1 MPVSF
6 LSTTQRERYGRYP
19 ETLSSEELARYFHLD
34 DDDREWIA
42 TKRRDSHRLGYALQL
57 TTARFL
63 GTFLEDPA
71 AVPGAVLHTLSSQ
84 LGIADPDCVLAYR
97 ESEQR
102 WRHTTEIR
110 ARYGYREFADGGV
123 QFRLGRWLCALCWT
137 GTDRP
142 SALFDYANGWLVG
155 HKVLLPGVTVLERF
169 IAEVRSRM
177 ESRLWRLLV
186 RGVTAAQ
193 RQRLDDLLKPAEGS
207 RQSWLDRLRKG
218 PVRVSAPAL
227 VLALLRI
234 ETVRGLGIRL
244 PGTHVPPSRIAAL
257 ARFASTV
264 KVSAVA
270 RLPEARRIAT
280 LVAFVHCLEA
290 SAQDDALDVLDLLL
304 RELFTKAEKEDRKVR
319 QRSLK
324 DLDRAA
330 STLAE
335 ACRMLLDPA
344 LPDGE
349 LRERVYAAIGRDE
362 LAQALNEVRGL
373 VRPPNDVFYTE
384 LEARKATVS
393 RFLPTLLRVIRFD
406 ANPAAQPLAQAL
418 QWLHE
423 KPDHDPPTAIVGK
436 AWQRHVVQDDGR
448 INATAYSF
456 CALDKL
462 RSAIRRRD
470 VFISPSWRYADP
482 RAGLLAGAEWEAA
495 RPIVC
500 RSLGLTAQPEATL
513 SALTRELDE
522 TYRRVAARLPENDAV
537 RFETVG
543 DKTEL
548 VLSPLE
554 ALEEPASL
562 IALRNEIKARMPRVD
577 LPEILLEVAARTGCM
592 EAFTHLTERT
602 ARAADLTTSLCAV
615 LMAEACNTGPEP
627 LVRQDSPA
635 LRRDRLMWVDQNY
648 VRDDTLIACNAVL
661 VAAQNLIA
669 LARAWGGGDVASA
682 DGMRF
687 VVPVRTIHAAPNPK
701 YFNRGRGVTWYNLL
715 SDQCTG
721 LNAITVPGTLRD
733 SLVLL
738 AVVLE
743 QQTELQPTQIMTD
756 TGAYSDVVFGL
767 FRLSG
772 YRFCPRLADV
782 GGTRFWRVDA
792 EADYGDL
799 NTLARQRVN
808 LDRITPHWDDVLRLV
823 GSLKLGMVPAM
834 GIMRT
839 LQVDERPTSLAQ
851 AIAEI
856 GRIDKTIHTLNFID
870 DEARRR
876 ATLLQLNLGEGR
888 HSLAREVFHGKRG
901 ELFQRYRE
909 GQEDQLSALGLVVN
923 MIVLW
928 NTLYMDAVLAQ
939 LRSEGYRVK
948 PEDEAR
954 LSPFGHEHIN
964 MLGRYSFSVPEAV
977 ARGELRPLSRKD
989 DV

>member
-6 LSTTQRERYGRYP
+6 LSITQRERYGRYP
-19 ETLSSEELARYFHLD
+19 DTLSTDELARYFHLD
-34 DDDREWIA
+34 DDDRDWIA
-42 TKRRDSHRLGYALQL
+42 TKRRDSTRLGYALQL

-63 GTFLEDPA
+63 GTFLEDPT
-71 AVPGAVLHTLSSQ
+71 AVPNSVLQTLSAQ
-84 LGIADPDCVLAYR
+84 LGIADTACLVNYR
-97 ESEQR
+97 ASEQR
-102 WRHTTEIR
+102 WRHTAEIR
-110 ARYGYREFADGGV
+110 ARYGYREFVDRGV
-123 QFRLGRWLCALCWT
+123 RFRLGRWLCALCWT

-142 SALFDYANGWLVG
+142 GALFDYANGWLVG

-169 IAEVRSRM
+169 VAEIRSRM

-186 RGVTAAQ
+186 CDITQTQ
-193 RQRLDDLLKPAEGS
+193 RQRLDDLLKPMEGS
-207 RQSWLDRLRKG
+207 RQSWLDKLRKG
-218 PVRVSAPAL
+218 PVLISAPSLIKAL
-227 VLALLRI
+227 QRI

-264 KVSAVA
+264 RVSAVA

-280 LVAFVHCLEA
+280 LAAFVHCLEA
-290 SAQDDALDVLDLLL
+290 SAQDDALDVLDQLL
-304 RELFTKAEKEDRKVR
+304 RKLFTDAEKEDRKVR
-319 QRSLK
+319 QRTLK

-335 ACRMLLDPA
+335 ACQMLLDPG

-349 LRERVYAAIGRDE
+349 LRERVYATIGPDV
-362 LAQALNEVRGL
+362 LSQALNEVRGL

-406 ANPAAQPLAQAL
+406 ANPAAQPLVDAL
-418 QWLHE
+418 QWLCD
-423 KPDHDPPTAIVGK
+423 KPDQNPPTEIVSK
-436 AWQRHVVQDDGR
+436 AWLRHVVKDNGR
-448 INATAYSF
+448 INGTAYTF
-456 CALDKL
+456 CTLDKL
-462 RSAIRRRD
+462 RNAIRRRD

-482 RAGLLAGAEWEAA
+482 RAGLLAGAEWEAS

-500 RSLGLTAQPEATL
+500 RALGLTAQPEATL
-513 SALTRELDE
+513 EALARELDE

-543 DKTEL
+543 DKTGL

-554 ALEEPASL
+554 ALEEPLSL
-562 IALRNEIKARMPRVD
+562 IALRNEIKARMPRVE

-602 ARAADLTTSLCAV
+602 SRAADLTTSLCAV

-627 LVRQDSPA
+627 LVRQDIPG
-635 LRRDRLMWVDQNY
+635 LKRDRLMWVDQNY
-648 VRDDTLIACNAVL
+648 VRADTLTACNAVL
-661 VAAQNLIA
+661 VAAQSRIA
-669 LARAWGGGDVASA
+669 LARTWGGGDVASA

-687 VVPVRTIHAAPNPK
+687 VVPVRTVHAAPNPK

-715 SDQCTG
+715 SDQRTG

-733 SLVLL
+733 SLILL

-756 TGAYSDVVFGL
+756 TGAYSDLVFGL

-772 YRFCPRLADV
+772 HRFCPRLADI
-782 GGTRFWRVDA
+782 GGTRFWRIDPN
-792 EADYGDL
+792 ADYGDL
-799 NTLARQRVN
+799 NELARQRVN
-808 LDRITPHWDDVLRLV
+808 LARITPQWDDVLRLV
-823 GSLKLGMVPAM
+823 GSLKLGRVPAM

-856 GRIDKTIHTLNFID
+856 GRIDKTIHTLNYID
-870 DEARRR
+870 DETRRH
-876 ATLLQLNLGEGR
+876 ATQLQLNLGEGR

-928 NTLYMDAVLAQ
+928 NTLYMDAVLTQ
-939 LRSEGYRVK
+939 LRSEGYPVK
-948 PEDEAR
+948 REDEAR
-954 LSPFGHEHIN
+954 LSPFGHEYIN
-964 MLGRYSFSVPEAV
+964 MLGRYSFSVPEEV
-977 ARGELRPLSRKD
+977 ARGELRLLVRDLDS
-989 DV
+989 